1 VMQAEIENFSYY
13 PNRRVD
19 IIIGV
24 AYGTDL
30 ENARKILFDVAEKNN
45 LIDSDPAPEVII
57 TDFGASSIDIT
68 FMVWGATENVW
79 NLKNRLKDEI
89 YIAFDKEGIEIP
101 FPQLT
106 IHSK

>member
-1 VMQAEIENFSYY
+1 M
-13 PNRRVD
+13 
-19 IIIGV
+19 
-24 AYGTDL
+24 
-30 ENARKILFDVAEKNN
+30 
-45 LIDSDPAPEVII
+45 II